1 MVDYLSE
8 DTLTIPGQKYALIS
22 VVSPNSKQKNDTCGV
37 KIRGVFDTMEEAKVH
52 ANKLVKI
59 DPSFDVMLVELYKWL
74 PIPPDVSQ
82 IENQEYQE
90 QHLNQLVKGHLE
102 NQVLAQQQFEE
113 RKLELMEG
121 KREPN
126 EFIGHAAES
135 SGANDDTES
144 IED

>member
-8 DTLTIPGQKYALIS
+8 DKLTIPGQQYALIS
-22 VVSPNSKQKNDTCGV
+22 VVSPSSTQKNDTCGV
-37 KIRGVFDTMEEAKVH
+37 KIRGVFATMEEAKEH

-113 RKLELMEG
+113 RKIELMEG

-135 SGANDDTES
+135 SGTNDPVSTE
-144 IED
+144 D